1 MSTHDD
7 RKAKKREY
15 LETPRTVGLFRVCHR
30 ESGRWYIGSSADVP
44 AMLNRQRFQLDMG
57 SHPNPNLQRDWR
69 RFGAEAFVFETLDT
83 LSPPE
88 SAASWDPR
96 KELQALETM
105 WHERLKQLYGAG
117 YHVEKST
124 GI

>member
-1 MSTHDD
+1 MSAHDD

-30 ESGRWYIGSSADVP
+30 DTGRWYIGTSADVP
-44 AMLNRQRFQLDMG
+44 AMLNRQRFQLDNG

-69 RFGAEAFVFETLDT
+69 RFGAEAFVLETLDT
-83 LSPPE
+83 LTPPE
-88 SAASWDPR
+88 GVTAWDPR
-96 KELQALETM
+96 KELQALEAM
-105 WHERLKQLYGAG
+105 WHERLKQLYGRG